1 MIPHLIEIE
10 DPTAITDRDLIER
23 HVHSVIVKPQA
34 LEVRL
39 VLASA
44 TSVPTEEPNL
54 NDPTTDQ
61 LPTTAT
67 IITLPWTAPS
77 FTAVKGI
84 VHAPSA
90 KPELKPESRDALLIA
105 IAKARGWINDI
116 QLGRIASIA
125 EIAKREG
132 QGDIIVLD
140 EATSALDP
148 KSQDALMQ
156 LLSDEMKSLT
166 LISVGH
172 RPELEHFNSRKLVLE
187 RRRGGAKLV
196 SDITLLRRPGKPRLI
211 RRWLKRKLKT
221 AA

>member
-1 MIPHLIEIE
+1 
-10 DPTAITDRDLIER
+10 
-23 HVHSVIVKPQA
+23 
-34 LEVRL
+34 
-39 VLASA
+39 
-44 TSVPTEEPNL
+44 
-54 NDPTTDQ
+54 
-61 LPTTAT
+61 
-67 IITLPWTAPS
+67 
-77 FTAVKGI
+77 VKGI
-84 VHAPSA
+84 VHAPSP
-90 KPELKPESRDALLIA
+90 KPKLKPESRDALLIA

-125 EIAKREG
+125 EIAKRER

-172 RPELEHFNSRKLVLE
+172 RPELEQFHSRKLVLE

>member
-1 MIPHLIEIE
+1 MLQRP
-10 DPTAITDRDLIER
+10 
-23 HVHSVIVKPQA
+23 
-34 LEVRL
+34 
-39 VLASA
+39 
-44 TSVPTEEPNL
+44 
-54 NDPTTDQ
+54 
-61 LPTTAT
+61 
-67 IITLPWTAPS
+67 
-77 FTAVKGI
+77 
-84 VHAPSA
+84 
-90 KPELKPESRDALLIA
+90 
-105 IAKARGWINDI
+105 
-116 QLGRIASIA
+116 
-125 EIAKREG
+125 
-132 QGDIIVLD
+132 DIIVLD

-172 RPELEHFNSRKLVLE
+172 RPELEQFHSRKLVLE